1 MYALLAMSQSM
12 SVSLLRQVH
21 SVCCCVPFYHTF
33 GCAMGTLAA
42 LLNGARQ
49 VSPNPH
55 FDPLA
60 CLQTMEGERSV
71 VTFYAES
78 CCILI

>member
-1 MYALLAMSQSM
+1 MSNELKLNDLLIG
-12 SVSLLRQVH
+12 VSNLSYVTVRVCQVH

-42 LLNGARQ
+42 LLYGARQ

-55 FDPLA
+55 FDPRA
-60 CLQTMEGERSV
+60 CLQTMEVERSV
-71 VTFYAES
+71 QK
-78 CCILI
+78 